1 MKCETIRDLLPLC
14 LDGLAS
20 EEAAGKSRNISRV
33 ALPAGRPPRE

>member
-20 EEAAGKSRNISRV
+20 EESRREVEEHLAGCPACREAA
-33 ALPAGRPPRE
+33 